1 MIANVHYVN
10 SNRVSEGLETRLE
23 MDSNPS
29 GTTATYL
36 LKNSR
41 KCDHDDESVL
51 SVDDEGGSKSSG
63 LKMLEAK
70 SIIKAGFKDV
80 LGMSP
85 LEVTNESIH

>member
-1 MIANVHYVN
+1 
-10 SNRVSEGLETRLE
+10 

-36 LKNSR
+36 SKNSR
-41 KCDHDDESVL
+41 KRDHDDESVM

-63 LKMLEAK
+63 LSVSAAK

-80 LGMSP
+80 LGMLPS
-85 LEVTNESIH
+85 EVTNENIH